1 MDVNDQ
7 PQANNATYVK
17 DLAMVENKKFQAK
30 FYTLKD
36 DAQVVVNNKQG
47 QITPTGIVMNVA
59 PYVLM
64 LAVAGGMGVVF
75 MNRKKEEE

>member
-7 PQANNATYVK
+7 PQANNDTYVK
-17 DLAMVENKKFQAK
+17 DLAMVQNEKFQAK